1 MTQNLLEEVGRTFG
15 SGPVPGSLACR
26 CASGGPLGACG
37 RAGLHIPGRG
47 GERGGRPCEQL
58 AALAPSAR
66 SWGRSLARSPALSQS
81 LAFCAATFPEP
92 FEKPAPAPLRCP
104 GKFCVSWVHPVR
116 TAQGSEDSAC
126 VGDSLAVANPEEG
139 GYVRASRDRLV
150 SAQRP
155 RRAHVGSGR
164 RRPTPGPWPPDKAG
178 LEGATK
184 LLSAFLRGTCVGSE
198 SIKVHIVFPAGRGVC
213 L

>member
-1 MTQNLLEEVGRTFG
+1 MTQNLLEEVGRAFG

-26 CASGGPLGACG
+26 CASGGSLGACG

-92 FEKPAPAPLRCP
+92 FGEPAPALRRCP
-104 GKFCVSWVHPVR
+104 GKVCVSWVHPVG
-116 TAQGSEDSAC
+116 TALGSEDSAC
-126 VGDSLAVANPEEG
+126 LGDSLAVASPEEG
-139 GYVRASRDRLV
+139 SYARASPDR
-150 SAQRP
+150 
-155 RRAHVGSGR
+155 
-164 RRPTPGPWPPDKAG
+164 PGKCAVATAG
-178 LEGATK
+178 A
-184 LLSAFLRGTCVGSE
+184 
-198 SIKVHIVFPAGRGVC
+198 RGVREETDDPRTLAARQSRARSGC
-213 L
+213 ETPFSFPKRDLCRS